1 MNKITLCVVVAL
13 VFFIP
18 LGSGWNAGAE
28 QDYFED
34 YIIQPSDILEISVY
48 GEQEL
53 IRELV
58 VRPDGKVSFPLIGD
72 VQAAGRTTRQV
83 KEALDEKLAAY
94 LSQANSTVIVMKLG
108 SLTYF
113 VLGQVA
119 KPGVFNVS
127 TPLTV
132 LQALSLAGGLST
144 FAAEKSIL
152 IVRGYGDKAQK
163 IPFDYAQV
171 KRGRDLE
178 QNILL
183 ERGDVVL
190 VP

>member
-1 MNKITLCVVVAL
+1 M
-13 VFFIP
+13 
-18 LGSGWNAGAE
+18 GSGWNAGAE
-28 QDYFED
+28 QEYFED
-34 YIIQPSDILEISVY
+34 YIIQPSDIVEISVY

-144 FAAEKSIL
+144 FAAEKNIL

-183 ERGDVVL
+183 QRGDVVL